1 MQVNQEFSSTVNKTL
16 LTEVQKGVE
25 EVGAETDK
33 VRDKATGEIDDA
45 RSDLQT
51 AIAMLDSASSSIGG
65 WRESVAA
72 INASL
77 GETADQ
83 LPAIQYAL
91 DDSSRDLDILRAQV
105 SEFDSEF
112 SQTLAQAN
120 LTLANLS
127 LRVSSSVGNATAD
140 VAKAAASLNEI
151 AEELKVTIELHGN
164 IAAVDELL

>member
-112 SQTLAQAN
+112 SQN